1 MELEIF
7 GKKFPMKYTV
17 SAQSEIAKRFGGLEK
32 MQQVMESRGAAE
44 ALEDLAFM
52 AAAMIR
58 GAARHER
65 VKCKAMG
72 EEPEEQ
78 VTLTP
83 EELADAFEL
92 KDMTS
97 VREAVMA
104 TMKEGQQ
111 VTVEVEPSRK
121 NAEATP

>member
-1 MELEIF
+1 MELEIL

-32 MQQVMESRGAAE
+32 MAAAMESNGAAKT
-44 ALEDLAFM
+44 LEDIVFM

-58 GAARHER
+58 GAARYER
-65 VKCKAMG
+65 VKCKAVG

-78 VTLTP
+78 MTLTS
-83 EELADAFEL
+83 EELCDAVEL
-92 KDMTS
+92 KDLKRI
-97 VREAVMA
+97 REAVMA